1 LRAAVLRAF
10 RQPLELAEVPA
21 PELRNGDVLVEVRAV
36 GLCGTDLKI
45 TGGLFADTPLPLI
58 PGHEVAGVVVAGTEQ
73 VAEGTRVACYIYD
86 PCGKCARCLGGQPTL
101 CPSSRRIG
109 FDHAGGLARF
119 LRMRACNVLPMSEGV
134 PFEHA
139 AVAMDAVMSPWR
151 ALVVRA
157 QLQAGQRLVI
167 AGAGGLGLNGLQIAR
182 GLGAAVAVIDPHHD
196 HRGAAIEL
204 GAELAVT
211 GEETARVIDWSR
223 GGADVAFEASGTRS
237 GFDALLASVRPGAR
251 LITNGYRPGVEYGV
265 DSSVLALQELTIMG
279 SRAGSR
285 EDARHA
291 LLAVEEG
298 MVKPLIS
305 QILPLAEVNWALDQ
319 VRAGEALGR
328 VVVNP

>member
-1 LRAAVLRAF
+1 MRAAVLRAF
-10 RQPLELAEVPA
+10 NQPLELSEVPE
-21 PELRNGDVLVEVRAV
+21 PELGEGDVLVEVRAV

-45 TGGLFADTPLPLI
+45 TGGLFADTPLPII
-58 PGHEVAGVVVAGTEQ
+58 PGHEVAGVVVRGTSELPAGTP
-73 VAEGTRVACYIYD
+73 VACYVYD
-86 PCGKCARCLGGQPTL
+86 PCGKCARCRSGQPTL

-109 FDHAGGLARF
+109 FDHDGGLAQL
-119 LRMRACNVLPMSEGV
+119 LRMRARNVLPIPDGL

-151 ALVVRA
+151 ALTVRA
-157 QLQAGQRLVI
+157 QLRSGERLVI

-182 GLGAAVAVIDPHHD
+182 GLGAAVAVIDPHED
-196 HRGAAIEL
+196 HRRAAIEL

-211 GEETARVIDWSR
+211 GEETARLVEWSH
-223 GGADVAFEASGTRS
+223 GGADAGLEASGTRS
-237 GFDALLASVRPGAR
+237 GFDALLASLRPGAR
-251 LITNGYRPGVEYGV
+251 LATNGYRPGVDYGL
-265 DSSVLALQELTIMG
+265 DSALLTLNELTVMG

-285 EDARHA
+285 EDARGA
-291 LLAVEEG
+291 LSAVADG

-305 QILPLAEVNWALDQ
+305 EMLPLAEVNRGLDR